1 MNIVKTTMLA
11 AGLLMA
17 SFQVRAAANAI
28 EEDWQNPEVFE
39 INRLPMRASFTTDQQ
54 KTLSLNGEW
63 KFNFCENPSSRTV
76 GFQAVDFND
85 SGWDNIPV
93 PGLWDFYG
101 YCDPMYVNVGY
112 PWRGHY
118 RNNPPFV
125 PEEHNYVGQY
135 RRTFIVEEGWTG
147 RQICLCI
154 GSATSN
160 VRVWVNGKE
169 VGYSEDSKL
178 EARFDIT
185 RYVKAGVNTIALE
198 IFRWC
203 DGTYLEDQDFWRFA
217 GIARGVYVYTREQK
231 RIEDINVRADMNG
244 NISILAKTTPGIS
257 RIKYAVYDSFG
268 NIVAEISEPAVK
280 SQEKDDEGNL
290 VFRTDMK
297 VNSPALWSAESPSLY
312 TLRAEAEDR
321 KGVVESTGIDFGFRS
336 VEIRNSQLLV
346 NGQPVLIKGA
356 DRHEL
361 SPYGG
366 YVISEAEMIRD
377 IEVMK
382 QLNVNAV
389 RTCHYP
395 DDPRWYSLC
404 DKYGIYVL
412 DEANIESH
420 GMGYGKESL
429 AHRADYNAAHLIRNQ
444 RMVYRDINHPSIII
458 WSLGNEAGNGDNFRA
473 AYDWIKGYDPTRPVQ
488 YERAVLEYNTDI
500 YCPMYLSPDG
510 CEKYLTS
517 NPPKPLIQ
525 CEYAHAM
532 GNSVGN
538 FKEYWDLVR
547 KYPSYQGGFI
557 WDFEDQAIRKSVDP
571 VRYGTDHMFIF
582 GGDSN
587 DYDPSDGS
595 FNCNGFITA
604 DRQFHPSA
612 YEIRYQYRSILT
624 SLEIQEPKERL
635 RDDNTEIRLNVHN
648 ENFFI
653 DLSRYRLVWTVEV
666 AGNKVRTGVVENVDA
681 APGETVS
688 VGLGITGKDLLEDA
702 VTSMAGDPYHASVV
716 PGGIDGD
723 IYITASWQLKKRDS
737 LLPAGFEVAY
747 DQMALYGA
755 PASAY
760 AAGSAAGNAMAVAS
774 VGDNLEFT
782 GTYKAPGT
790 TAERNVAWKAVFD
803 KTTGL
808 LTSYE
813 NAGVQMLKEPL
824 MPSFWRAPVENDMG
838 ADMHKKFRMWRNP
851 ELKPVSMDVAESE
864 GYTCLTVVYR
874 PFGDVCDIEMTYR
887 VYGDGAISCTEKL
900 KDAGSLSKATPMF
913 RFGMKFTMPG
923 EFSTLDFY
931 GYGPWENYSDRCSA
945 ALMGRYVQSVSDQYH
960 YGYPRTQESG
970 TKTGLRWMRVLDAS
984 GKGIEITSDVRFSGS
999 AIPFS
1004 IDDLDCTVIDPN
1016 PRPNP
1021 TNNQKGIAKHS
1032 LELIP
1037 LAHKD
1042 ARALGSTYVNF
1053 ELKQMGV
1060 GGINSW
1066 GTWPLEA
1073 YRVNAEEMEF
1083 NFVIRPL

>member
-39 INRLPMRASFTTDQQ
+39 MNRLPMRASFTTDQQ

-268 NIVAEISEPAVK
+268 NNVAEITEPAVK
-280 SQEKDDEGNL
+280 SQEKDAEGNL

-395 DDPRWYSLC
+395 DDPLWYELC
-404 DKYGIYVL
+404 DRYGFYVIC
-412 DEANIESH
+412 EANIESH
-420 GMGYGKESL
+420 GMGYEEKTL
-429 AHRADYNAAHLIRNQ
+429 AKDPAFEAAHLSRFQ
-444 RMVYRDINHPSIII
+444 RMVRKELNRPSIII
-458 WSLGNEAGNGDNFRA
+458 WSLGNEAGFGPNFEKCYNWGKA
-473 AYDWIKGYDPTRPVQ
+473 FDSSRPIQ
-488 YERAVLEYNTDI
+488 YERAPYGVCSDI
-500 YCPMYLSPDG
+500 ACPMYATPDY
-510 CEKYLTS
+510 CSEFAESATTL
-517 NPPKPLIQ
+517 PFIQ
-525 CEYAHAM
+525 CEYAHAH
-532 GNSVGN
+532 GNSMGG
-538 FKEYWDLVR
+538 FKDYWDIYRSHPEL
-547 KYPSYQGGFI
+547 QGGFI
-557 WDFEDQAIRKSVDP
+557 WDFQDQALSWPTDKG
-571 VRYGTDHMFIF
+571 GTDHFF
-582 GGDSN
+582 AVGGDFN
-587 DYDPSDGS
+587 DYDPSDNS
-595 FNCNGFITA
+595 FNSNGVIAA
-604 DRQFHPSA
+604 DRSLHPHA
-612 YEIRYQYRSILT
+612 YEVAYQYRSIHC
-624 SLEIQEPKERL
+624 SADAASAAKGRIK
-635 RDDNTEIRLNVHN
+635 VYN

-653 DLSRYRLVWTVEV
+653 DLSRYILDWDLTAE
-666 AGNKVRTGVVENVDA
+666 
-681 APGETVS
+681 GEIVLS
-688 VGLGITGKDLLEDA
+688 GCRQ
-702 VTSMAGDPYHASVV
+702 
-716 PGGIDGD
+716 GIDIAPLCSGEVDLGFDLASLGD
-723 IYITASWQLKKRDS
+723 MRGKALRLNLSWRLARRDG
-737 LLPAGFEVAY
+737 LLQAGSQVAY
-747 DQMALYGA
+747 DQIVICEGDPVVPQLRSGEVESCEDGDMLRFCGSTAYDGCAAPRVAEWSLAFDRESGALCSYVL
-755 PASAY
+755 
-760 AAGSAAGNAMAVAS
+760 AGRE
-774 VGDNLEFT
+774 LI
-782 GTYKAPGT
+782 
-790 TAERNVAWKAVFD
+790 
-803 KTTGL
+803 L
-808 LTSYE
+808 
-813 NAGVQMLKEPL
+813 EPL
-824 MPSFWRAPVENDMG
+824 MPCFGRAVTENDLGSRRYKGMKQWLYP
-838 ADMHKKFRMWRNP
+838 HIVK
-851 ELKPVSMDVAESE
+851 ES
-864 GYTCLTVVYR
+864 
-874 PFGDVCDIEMTYR
+874 F
-887 VYGDGAISCTEKL
+887 SCTREDGLSKVRVTYIVNEAARVVMEYSIHPDGVL
-900 KDAGSLSKATPMF
+900 SLSESLEDYEGRLAAQPDLF
-913 RFGMKFTMPG
+913 RFGVEFTMPG
-923 EFSTLDFY
+923 SCNTLDFY
-931 GYGPWENYSDRCSA
+931 GKGPHESYCDRKSSN
-945 ALMGRYVQSVSDQYH
+945 LDGRYVQSVYDQFDWTAVR
-960 YGYPRTQESG
+960 PQECG
-970 TKTGLRWMRVLDAS
+970 THVDLRWMSVLDDD
-984 GKGIEITSDVRFSGS
+984 GCGLNFTSEALFSGS
-999 AIPFS
+999 ALPLTRRQFDLNARGADRRDKS
-1004 IDDLDCTVIDPN
+1004 PQARAHTLELKSLAHRDDRSNGVSHINLDCV
-1016 PRPNP
+1016 
-1021 TNNQKGIAKHS
+1021 QQG
-1032 LELIP
+1032 L
-1037 LAHKD
+1037 
-1042 ARALGSTYVNF
+1042 
-1053 ELKQMGV
+1053 
-1060 GGINSW
+1060 GGITSW
-1066 GTWPLEA
+1066 GASPLEKD
-1073 YRVNAEEMEF
+1073 RVKAEPRQWTL
-1083 NFVIRPL
+1083 VIAPVLN